1 MKGHQGREIRVST
14 GAKVLAA
21 LALATFLL
29 PLVVV
34 LVSPMREV

>member
-1 MKGHQGREIRVST
+1 MKGSQGREIRVST

-21 LALATFLL
+21 LALATFLV

-34 LVSPMREV
+34 LVASML